1 MFGSQTYASSANLV
15 PSPIS
20 CFTGPPT
27 IFQLI
32 RKQVVTLLLMASR
45 FLAHFWRGA
54 PVLLLHLIGPRSSMG
69 LFLNYH
75 NEVKVHLL
83 IASTHSDLNGHYQ
96 NKSGNVLVQKNPV
109 LSVKFVHHTTFWLVS
124 NSILISCFHDRYYLS
139 KL

>member
-32 RKQVVTLLLMASR
+32 RKQVVTLLLMASH
-45 FLAHFWRGA
+45 FLAYFWRGV

-75 NEVKVHLL
+75 NGVKVHLL
-83 IASTHSDLNGHYQ
+83 IAIIHIDLNGHYQ

-109 LSVKFVHHTTFWLVS
+109 LSVKFVYHTTFWLVNS
-124 NSILISCFHDRYYLS
+124 SILISTSMQIFTPL
-139 KL
+139 

>member
-1 MFGSQTYASSANLV
+1 MCLDPKHMQVLQTLSHPQFHASLA
-15 PSPIS
+15 
-20 CFTGPPT
+20 PPT

-32 RKQVVTLLLMASR
+32 RKQVVTLLLMASH

-124 NSILISCFHDRYYLS
+124 NSILISTSMHIFTPL
-139 KL
+139 